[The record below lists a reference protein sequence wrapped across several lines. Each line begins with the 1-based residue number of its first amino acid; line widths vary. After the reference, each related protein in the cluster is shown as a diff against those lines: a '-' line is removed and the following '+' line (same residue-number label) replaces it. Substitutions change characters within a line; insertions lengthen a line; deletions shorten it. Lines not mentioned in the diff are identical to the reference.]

1 MHPVCVMSWQ
11 LVSMLFI
18 VAVPTDIIMTHVS
31 VSYGSRKQDTRK
43 LREYINRNN
52 KVVIFTHS

>member
-1 MHPVCVMSWQ
+1 MSWQ